1 MPVTRVNDI
10 DIAYDLTGAG
20 DPLVMIMG
28 ITGSKW
34 HWLGFDRRL
43 GEDFLAITFDNRGV
57 GETTAP
63 EGPYTIPQMAEDT
76 IGLLDAIGIDRA
88 HVFGVS
94 MGGMIAQ
101 ELALAHPG
109 RVRTLTLGCTHFGG
123 TGQILAAPEVYQRA
137 FIVAGKGAE
146 QATRDILSVNLR
158 PAFMEKH
165 PDVVEGLV
173 RYGMEHRMKK
183 HALAGQMAAAT
194 EHDTASRLHAITAP
208 TLVVAGDAD
217 ELIPSQN
224 SIEIARR
231 IPQAQITL
239 LPGVAHMFW
248 VEAPEDAAFHIRRF
262 IRGQK
267 G

>member
-1 MPVTRVNDI
+1 MSVARVRDI
-10 DIAYDLTGAG
+10 DIAYQLTGVG
-20 DPLVMIMG
+20 EPLVMIMG

-43 GEDFLAITFDNRGV
+43 GEDFLAIAFDNRGI

-63 EGPYTIPQMAEDT
+63 EGPYTISQMAEDT

-101 ELALAHPG
+101 ELALAHPD
-109 RVRTLTLGCTHFGG
+109 RVRTLILGCTNFGG
-123 TGQILAAPEVYQRA
+123 TTQILPAPEVYQRA

-158 PAFMEKH
+158 PDFMEKH

-183 HALAGQMAAAT
+183 HALAGQMAAVS
-194 EHDTASRLHAITAP
+194 EHDTASRLHAITSP
-208 TLVVAGDAD
+208 TLVLAGDAD
-217 ELIPSQN
+217 ELIPPQN
-224 SIEIARR
+224 SIEIAGL
-231 IPQAQITL
+231 IPQAQITFF
-239 LPGVAHMFW
+239 PGVAHMFW
-248 VEAPEDAAFHIRRF
+248 VEAPEEAAFQIRRF
-262 IRGQK
+262 IRGQR

>member
-1 MPVTRVNDI
+1 MPVARVRDI
-10 DIAYDLTGAG
+10 DIAYQLTGTG
-20 DPLVMIMG
+20 EPLVMIMG

-43 GEDFLAITFDNRGV
+43 EEEFLTIAFDNRGV
-57 GETTAP
+57 GETSAP

-109 RVRTLTLGCTHFGG
+109 RVRTLILGCTHFGG
-123 TGQILAAPEVYQRA
+123 TEQILAAPEVYRRA

-158 PAFMEKH
+158 PAFMEKY

-183 HALAGQMAAAT
+183 HALAGQMAAAS
-194 EHDTASRLHAITAP
+194 EHDTAERLSSITAP
-208 TLVVAGDAD
+208 TLVLSGDAD
-217 ELIPSQN
+217 ELIPPQN
-224 SIEIARR
+224 SIEIAGR
-231 IPQAQITL
+231 IPQAQITFF
-239 LPGVAHMFW
+239 PGVAHMFW
-248 VEAPEDAAFHIRRF
+248 VEAPDEAAFQIRRF
-262 IRGQK
+262 IRGQR